1 MKTLILFSIHL
12 TAAVDVN
19 VLSNAISDHLNILVK
34 ADEDFWSS
42 RAKKDI
48 QHTDYER

>member
-1 MKTLILFSIHL
+1 MQTLILFSIHL

-19 VLSNAISDHLNILVK
+19 VLSIAINDHLNILVK